1 MSESAAF
8 VAGGGGFVRVRDNV
22 GGYQSEFN
30 RQKQLDAERQRQKQ
44 LEQDRRDAFREVE
57 RQKKLK
63 DNEAKAAEAF
73 RDFHDP
79 RKRGETV
86 ANCMK
91 YSDAR
96 GYHRQNYRLANAE
109 LLNPEFIQYFH
120 PTKYAQMEHAKAD
133 AATLDHVIRCEK
145 CGLITNRGCLCGCFQ
160 LGKQYGTLTVTEVNG
175 GSCTARCSCGRSGP
189 VTQRE
194 LEDGTVVCME
204 CEKEKD

>member
-1 MSESAAF
+1 MSESAGY
-8 VAGGGGFVRVRDNV
+8 GGGGGQFMRVRDSSQ
-22 GGYQSEFN
+22 GFSAEL
-30 RQKQLDAERQRQKQ
+30 RQKQQLEEDRQRQKQ
-44 LEQDRRDAFREVE
+44 LEQDRALAVREAE

-79 RKRGETV
+79 RKRGEIT
-86 ANCMK
+86 ANCIK
-91 YSDAR
+91 YAEAR
-96 GYHRQNYRLANAE
+96 GYYRENYKLANAE

-175 GSCTARCSCGRSGP
+175 DSCTARCSCGRSGP